1 MMERSGFFRLLR
13 HSLFAGVSSLACST
27 AALAQG
33 TAEIQLETI
42 VVEGQGGSSASG
54 AVAETARGPVS
65 GFVAT
70 RSATGTKTDTPITET
85 PQSISVVS
93 QDQIE
98 TLAAQNPSEALRY
111 TAGVQVERFGAD
123 PRYDWIKVRGID
135 VPSYLDGLLLPNS
148 TYATPRYEPFGVE
161 RVEVLKGPA
170 SILYGQ
176 SPPGGLVNFVSKR
189 PLEETQR
196 EVRFQV
202 GSYDRFQGAFDFT
215 GAVNDEGS
223 LLYRIVGLGRL
234 SDTEVDFVND
244 DRAFIAPSFT
254 WKPTDD
260 TTLTFLSHLIKDDA
274 KSLQFLPS
282 QGTLTYNPNGK
293 IPRNRFLGEPGFD
306 DFKREEFGVGYEFEH
321 RFSDTL
327 KVRQNLR
334 YTEVDVNLP
343 VVRGF
348 GFASCNVNPTP
359 ETPAT
364 NCRNVTRRA
373 VIFDDK
379 IDAFTVDN
387 QLLWETTTG
396 PVEHQFLTGVDVRD
410 LSSRFT
416 TSLSAIATP
425 FDIFDPVY
433 GQVDP
438 APGVTGDVSQKIL
451 QTGVYLQDQIRFD
464 RFILMLSGR
473 HDWVDN
479 RFTNIF
485 LGTAPLEQEDSEFT
499 GRAGLVVELDHGFS
513 PYVSYSTSFQP
524 SVAIGFSGG
533 LSAPV
538 APNGEPFAPTT
549 GEQIEGGVKYVP
561 PGTNSLF
568 TASIFNLKQDNLV
581 VVGSGNTTTQV
592 GEVEINGFEFEGK
605 VSFARGWDVLASYSY
620 LDAEIMRGQ
629 QGNVDISGNDLPV
642 TPEHQAALF
651 TSYTWDGGAL
661 SGLML
666 GAGVRYFGDHTGNTL
681 NNIDIPSYTLVD
693 AVARYDLGNLDNRL
707 KGATVSVNASN
718 LFDKDYV
725 ATCGDVNT
733 CYYGNGRTV
742 LGTVS
747 YRW

>member
-1 MMERSGFFRLLR
+1 M
-13 HSLFAGVSSLACST
+13 AQ
-27 AALAQG
+27 QG
-33 TAEIQLETI
+33 TAEIELETI
-42 VVEGQGGSSASG
+42 VVQGEGEPSSTSASG
-54 AVAETARGPVS
+54 IAVERANGPVD

-98 TLAAQNPSEALRY
+98 TLGAQNPSEALRY

-215 GAVNDEGS
+215 GAMNDDKS

-260 TTLTFLSHLIKDDA
+260 TSLTFLSHYIKDDA

-282 QGTLTYNPNGK
+282 QGTLTPNPNGQ

-306 DFKREEFGVGYEFEH
+306 DFKREEFGLGYEFEH
-321 RFSDTL
+321 RFSESLTF
-327 KVRQNLR
+327 RQNLR

-348 GFASCNVNPTP
+348 GFGASCNPVEPTV
-359 ETPAT
+359 AG
-364 NCRNVTRRA
+364 CRNVTRRT

-387 QLLWETTTG
+387 QLLWETRTG
-396 PVEHQFLTGVDVRD
+396 PVEHQFLAGIDVRD
-410 LSSRFT
+410 LQSRFST
-416 TSLSAIATP
+416 TTHPLGAATATP
-425 FDIFDPVY
+425 IDIFDPVY
-433 GQVDP
+433 GGSLGVI
-438 APGVTGDVSQKIL
+438 GVTGDVSQDIL
-451 QTGVYLQDQIRFD
+451 QTGIYLQDQIRFD

-479 RFTNIF
+479 RFTNV
-485 LGTAPLEQEDSEFT
+485 LTGAAPVEQDDREFT

-524 SVAIGFSGG
+524 TVNIGFSGG
-533 LSAPV
+533 VSGPV
-538 APNGEPFAPTT
+538 VINGEPFEPTK
-549 GEQIEGGVKYVP
+549 GEQVEAGVKYVP
-561 PGTNSLF
+561 LGTNSLF
-568 TASIFNLKQDNLV
+568 TASVFNLKQDNLV
-581 VVGSGNTTTQV
+581 VGTGVTTSQI

-605 VSFARGWDVLASYSY
+605 MSLARGWDLLASYSY
-620 LDAEIMRGQ
+620 LDAEIVRGVQ
-629 QGNVDISGNDLPV
+629 SGIDISGNDLPV

-651 TSYTWDGGAL
+651 ASYTWDGGPL

-666 GAGVRYFGDHTGNTL
+666 GGGVRYFGDHTGNTL

-693 AVARYDLGNLDNRL
+693 AVARYDLANLDNRL

>member
-1 MMERSGFFRLLR
+1 MFANGSGLLVVLR
-13 HSLFAGVSSLACST
+13 RGLLAGISLAVI
-27 AALAQG
+27 AVPALAQQAG
-33 TAEIQLETI
+33 EIQLDAI
-42 VVEGQGGSSASG
+42 VVEGQGRG
-54 AVAETARGPVS
+54 AGNGGNGERATGPVQ

-85 PQSISVVS
+85 PQSISVVA

-123 PRYDWIKVRGID
+123 PRYDWIKIRGID
-135 VPSYLDGLLLPNS
+135 VPAYLDGLLLPNS

-202 GSYDRFQGAFDFT
+202 GSHDRFQGAFDFT
-215 GAVNDEGS
+215 GAMNDDKS

-244 DRAFIAPSFT
+244 DRLFIAPSFT
-254 WKPTDD
+254 WKPSDSTS
-260 TTLTFLSHLIKDDA
+260 LTFLSHYIKDDA

-282 QGTLTYNPNGK
+282 QGTLTPNPNGK

-306 DFKREEFGVGYEFEH
+306 DFEREEFGVGYEFEH
-321 RFSDTL
+321 SFSDAL

-348 GFASCNVNPTP
+348 GFAACNPNATS
-359 ETPAT
+359 PAPG

-387 QLLWETTTG
+387 QLLWQTTTG
-396 PVEHQFLTGVDVRD
+396 PVEHQFLAGVDVRD
-410 LSSRFT
+410 LRSQFA
-416 TSLSAIATP
+416 TSNAAINTP
-425 FDIFDPVY
+425 FDIFNPVY
-433 GQVDP
+433 GAVDP
-438 APGVTGDVSQKIL
+438 APGVTGDVSQHIL

-479 RFTNIF
+479 RFTNE
-485 LGTAPLEQEDSEFT
+485 LNGARTEQDDSEFT
-499 GRAGLVVELDHGFS
+499 GRAGLVVELDHGIS

-524 SVAIGFSGG
+524 TVNIGFSGG
-533 LSAPV
+533 VSGPV
-538 APNGEPFAPTT
+538 VINGEPFEPTK
-549 GEQIEGGVKYVP
+549 GEQIEGGVKYAP

-568 TASIFNLKQDNLV
+568 TASIFKLKQDNLV
-581 VVGSGNTTTQV
+581 VGTGTTTSQV
-592 GEVEINGFEFEGK
+592 GEVEINGVEFEAK
-605 VSFARGWDVLASYSY
+605 ISFFRGWDVLASYSY
-620 LDAEIMRGQ
+620 LDAEIVRGL
-629 QGNVDISGNDLPV
+629 QGAVDVSGNDLPV

-651 TSYTWDGGAL
+651 AGYTWDGGPLA
-661 SGLML
+661 GLML
-666 GAGVRYFGDHTGNTL
+666 GGGVRYFGDHTGNTL
-681 NNIDIPSYTLVD
+681 NNIDIPSYTLFD
-693 AVARYDLGNLDNRL
+693 AVARYDLAHLDNRL
-707 KGATVSVNASN
+707 KGATVSINASN